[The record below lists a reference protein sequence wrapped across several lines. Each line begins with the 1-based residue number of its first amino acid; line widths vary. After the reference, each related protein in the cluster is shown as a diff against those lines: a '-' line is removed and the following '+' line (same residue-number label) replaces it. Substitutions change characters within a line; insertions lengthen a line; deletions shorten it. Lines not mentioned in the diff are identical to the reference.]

1 MKDNKNRYLLTFL
14 SLFTLAIHMK
24 ILMRIFWEFVQKVK
38 KAKQL
43 YFGKFD
49 EGFHFF
55 AKAAFHFVVDSRDS
69 RFLNLGPWLFK

>member
-1 MKDNKNRYLLTFL
+1 MG
-14 SLFTLAIHMK
+14 
-24 ILMRIFWEFVQKVK
+24 ILMRMFWEFVQKIK

-55 AKAAFHFVVDSRDS
+55 AKVAFHSIVDSRDS
-69 RFLNLGPWLFK
+69 RF